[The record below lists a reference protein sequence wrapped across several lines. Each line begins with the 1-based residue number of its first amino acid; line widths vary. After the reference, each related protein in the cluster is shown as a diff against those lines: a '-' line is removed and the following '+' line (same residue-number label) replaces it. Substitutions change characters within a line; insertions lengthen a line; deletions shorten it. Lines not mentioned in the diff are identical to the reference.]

1 MICDKCKEPIS
12 ASAPIYKASRGF
24 LSEDGGFFEDLYTSM
39 IQGFDVVFHS
49 ECHHSYNPFEHIEAK
64 LLDY

>member
-12 ASAPIYKASRGF
+12 ASATIYKASRGF
-24 LSEDGGFFEDLYTSM
+24 LSEDGGLFEEEY
-39 IQGFDVVFHS
+39 VVFHS

>member
-1 MICDKCKEPIS
+1 MICDKCKEPIG

-24 LSEDGGFFEDLYTSM
+24 LSEDGGFFEDEY
-39 IQGFDVVFHS
+39 VVFHS